1 MIINNSFGKTERLS
15 SAKVIEK
22 LFENGRKFSNYPFRI
37 FWKVNDRT
45 EGTEIKV
52 LVSVPKKFFAK
63 AVERNLIKRRV
74 REAYRKNKQIL
85 YSGLKTNSPKSIDL
99 AFIYI
104 GKDIIEYHELEIKI
118 ISALQ
123 NITEHI

>member
-1 MIINNSFGKTERLS
+1 MISNNSFGKTERLS

-37 FWKVNDRT
+37 FWKVTDRN
-45 EGTEIKV
+45 ESTEIKV
-52 LVSVPKKFFAK
+52 LVSVPKKFFSK
-63 AVERNLIKRRV
+63 AVERNLIKRRI

-85 YSGLKTNSPKSIDL
+85 YNGIKTNSSQSIEL
-99 AFIYI
+99 AFIYA

-123 NITEHI
+123 NIAAVI